1 VVFSRLR
8 ERKFSNFAFIMKPK
22 RTRSKKPAV
31 IANSRWLAYAT
42 ATTASAIAC
51 TPSAK
56 AEIHYSGIVDHDFA
70 NGGFAGSL
78 GPGATLD
85 LNVSTGTRVGGGGFQ
100 FGAAFIRGTSQ
111 RTAGIFAG
119 YGTGK
124 AAYFWLSELPAR
136 AFLPTQRFGEFCRRS
151 SSCEVCKPT
160 GSCSCNLCYGTAEIG
175 GSDFRA
181 PGIGFIGFRF
191 SHGGGET
198 QYGWARVKKG
208 GPPDYRFILV
218 DYAWG
223 DPGDRFFTGQTRL
236 TPFFS
241 TPPPRSSEQGEAAPK
256 EGSLGWLA
264 LGAAGLL
271 AWRKRRS
278 RAAR

>member
-1 VVFSRLR
+1 
-8 ERKFSNFAFIMKPK
+8 MKAK
-22 RTRSKKPAV
+22 RTHSRKPV
-31 IANSRWLAYAT
+31 VVANSRWLAYAT

-78 GPGATLD
+78 GPGVTLE
-85 LNVSTGTRVGGGGFQ
+85 LNVGTGTWVGGTGFAFGG
-100 FGAAFIRGTSQ
+100 AFIRGTSQ

-124 AAYFWLSELPAR
+124 AAYFLLSELPAG
-136 AFLPTQRFGEFCRRS
+136 AFLPAQRFGEFCRWNS
-151 SSCEVCKPT
+151 T
-160 GSCSCNLCYGTAEIG
+160 CSCGVCYGTAEMAG
-175 GSDFRA
+175 RNFRA
-181 PGIGFIGFRF
+181 PGIGFIGFVF
-191 SHGGGET
+191 SHGGGGT
-198 QYGWARVKKG
+198 QYGWARVKKS
-208 GPPDYRFILV
+208 GPPDYRFSLV

-223 DPGDRFFTGQTRL
+223 DPGDRFFTGQTHL
-236 TPFFS
+236 TPCVS
-241 TPPPRSSEQGEAAPK
+241 TPCPTEQGEATPK

-271 AWRKRRS
+271 AWRRVRS
-278 RAAR
+278 SARAQ